1 MERSSTL
8 AFQLSSKLLVITL
21 RPFFSSRMSNR
32 KSLYLFTPVKRC
44 RQNDRGYYVE
54 TAGLGREEKK
64 KDGNLMDGVFIRER
78 REQGREEGEK
88 EKRRKGIEEE

>member
-21 RPFFSSRMSNR
+21 RPFFFSSRMSNR

-44 RQNDRGYYVE
+44 RQNDRGSYVE

-64 KDGNLMDGVFIRER
+64 KRWKFDGWCLFIRER
-78 REQGREEGEK
+78 REQG
-88 EKRRKGIEEE
+88 

>member
-21 RPFFSSRMSNR
+21 RPFFFSSRMSNR

-44 RQNDRGYYVE
+44 RQNDRGSYVE

-64 KDGNLMDGVFIRER
+64 KDGNLMDGVSSSER
-78 REQGREEGEK
+78 DENRDEKKERKRKEGRE
-88 EKRRKGIEEE
+88 

>member
-1 MERSSTL
+1 
-8 AFQLSSKLLVITL
+8 
-21 RPFFSSRMSNR
+21 MSNR

-44 RQNDRGYYVE
+44 RQNERGYYVE

-78 REQGREEGEK
+78 REQGREEEGEK

>member
-21 RPFFSSRMSNR
+21 RPFFFSSRMSNR

-64 KDGNLMDGVFIRER
+64 KDGNLMDGVSSSER
-78 REQGREEGEK
+78 DENRDEKKERKRKEGRE
-88 EKRRKGIEEE
+88 

>member
-1 MERSSTL
+1 
-8 AFQLSSKLLVITL
+8 
-21 RPFFSSRMSNR
+21 MSNR

-64 KDGNLMDGVFIRER
+64 KDGNLMDGVSSSER
-78 REQGREEGEK
+78 DENRDEKKERKRKEGRE
-88 EKRRKGIEEE
+88 